1 MKYRR
6 LPAALKTRITAYLD
20 YRWQQLHGIDESAFL
35 DDLPPSLRRRAVD
48 ALIDDALRTLP
59 FLQSSNSDQRSSQ
72 RSLIAT
78 LASHVD
84 AHVFGPH
91 DDVIT
96 PGMCTCLFSIVCHQ
110 CELDVLVYA

>member
-6 LPAALKTRITAYLD
+6 LPSALKTRITAYLD

-48 ALIDDALRTLP
+48 ALIGDALRTLP
-59 FLQSSNSDQRSSQ
+59 FLQQNSDQRSSQ
-72 RSLIAT
+72 RSLIAA

-96 PGMCTCLFSIVCHQ
+96 PGAY
-110 CELDVLVYA
+110 VLEIC